1 MLHLVWVTAFAFSG
15 HWNLISENS
24 FGSTEYKSWSQTIPR
39 GACGINILKYDCIIF
54 SSHYN
59 MKTSAGSRHQPCF
72 VFPGPWVDLENMN
85 SKIS

>member
-54 SSHYN
+54 SSHCN
-59 MKTSAGSRHQPCF
+59 MKTLRDQGTSPALFSQGH
-72 VFPGPWVDLENMN
+72 GLTW
-85 SKIS
+85 KI